1 MWINCIYL
9 FTVLSEEN
17 QGNDFI
23 RYISIYIHFSNYLYL
38 QTKNIWLLNILL
50 QEAYLNF
57 WVNKFVMLRALTT
70 PLVYSNLS
78 DNSSV
83 NIDNIN
89 QFELIFVLK
98 MWLEING

>member
-70 PLVYSNLS
+70 PLVSSNLS
-78 DNSSV
+78 DKSSV